1 MSMMTLICAIISFCI
16 TVFSGKYI
24 IKKLQLL
31 NFGQTIYEEGPSWH
45 KGKNGTPTMGGI
57 MFILGIVLSSLVVI
71 IFYAV
76 RYGGFSAG
84 ADLVPIIAGILTA
97 LGFSLIG
104 FIDDYIKVVK
114 KRNLGLT
121 AIQKLIFQFLIAG
134 VFIYTLEFS
143 GVIDTSEILLP
154 FFGEVNLGWVYYP
167 IAAVSIVFI
176 VNAVNLTD
184 GLDGFAASVTSV
196 CSIGYLVIAVLLEKT
211 LTASV
216 SAALLGGVLGFLVYN
231 RYPAKVFMGD
241 TGSMFLGGM
250 VVVLAFTMRYPG
262 LIFLMGGLYI
272 IEALSVCLQVFW
284 YKLTKTRIFLMSP
297 IHHHYEKKGY
307 SENKIVKLFSA
318 IELIFVI
325 VAVLGTVIRI

>member
-1 MSMMTLICAIISFCI
+1 MNAMPLILAIISFVI

-24 IKKLQLL
+24 IKKLRLL

-45 KGKNGTPTMGGI
+45 KSKNGTPTMGGI
-57 MFILGIVLSSLVVI
+57 MFILGILVSVCFLVI
-71 IFYAV
+71 YYYSK
-76 RYGGFSAG
+76 YGAMVGN
-84 ADLVPIIAGILTA
+84 DLVPIIAGILATT
-97 LGFSLIG
+97 GFSLIG

-121 AIQKLIFQFLIAG
+121 AIQKLIFQFLVAA
-134 VFIYTLEFS
+134 VFVLTLSYTGF
-143 GVIDTSEILLP
+143 IDSSEILIP
-154 FFGEVNLGWVYYP
+154 FFGEVNIGILYYP
-167 IAAVSIVFI
+167 LAIISIVFI

-184 GLDGFAASVTSV
+184 GLDGLASSVTSV
-196 CSIGYLVIAVLLEKT
+196 CGVGYLIIALLLEKT

-216 SAALLGGVLGFLVYN
+216 SAALVGGVLGFLVYN
-231 RYPAKVFMGD
+231 KYPAKVFMGD

-272 IEALSVCLQVFW
+272 LEALSVCLQVFW
-284 YKLTKTRIFLMSP
+284 FKTFKKRIFLMSP

-307 SENKIVKLFSA
+307 SENKIVRLFSA
-318 IELIFVI
+318 VELIFVLVSVI
-325 VAVLGTVIRI
+325 GTVIMM

>member
-1 MSMMTLICAIISFCI
+1 MNAMPLILAIISFVI

-24 IKKLQLL
+24 IKKLRLL

-45 KGKNGTPTMGGI
+45 KSKNGTPTMGGI
-57 MFILGIVLSSLVVI
+57 MFILGILVSVCFLVI
-71 IFYAV
+71 YYYSK
-76 RYGGFSAG
+76 YGAMVGN
-84 ADLVPIIAGILTA
+84 DLVPIIAGILATV
-97 LGFSLIG
+97 GFSLIG

-121 AIQKLIFQFLIAG
+121 AIQKLIFQFLVAA
-134 VFIYTLEFS
+134 VFVLTLSYTGF
-143 GVIDTSEILLP
+143 IDSSEILIP
-154 FFGEVNLGWVYYP
+154 FFGEVNIGILYYP
-167 IAAVSIVFI
+167 LAIISIVFI

-184 GLDGFAASVTSV
+184 GLDGLASSVTSV
-196 CSIGYLVIAVLLEKT
+196 CGVGYLIIALLLEKT

-216 SAALLGGVLGFLVYN
+216 SAALVGGVLGFLVYN
-231 RYPAKVFMGD
+231 KYPAKVFMGD

-272 IEALSVCLQVFW
+272 LEALSVCLQVFW
-284 YKLTKTRIFLMSP
+284 FKTFKKRIFLMSP

-307 SENKIVKLFSA
+307 SENKIVRLFSA
-318 IELIFVI
+318 VELIFVLVSVI
-325 VAVLGTVIRI
+325 GTVIMM

>member
-1 MSMMTLICAIISFCI
+1 MNAMPLILAIISFVI

-24 IKKLQLL
+24 IKKLRLL

-45 KGKNGTPTMGGI
+45 KSKNGTPTMGGI
-57 MFILGIVLSSLVVI
+57 MFILGILVSVCFLVI
-71 IFYAV
+71 YYYSK
-76 RYGGFSAG
+76 YGAMVGN
-84 ADLVPIIAGILTA
+84 DLVPIIAGLLATV
-97 LGFSLIG
+97 GFSLIG

-121 AIQKLIFQFLIAG
+121 AIQKLIFQFLVAA
-134 VFIYTLEFS
+134 VFVLTLSYTGF
-143 GVIDTSEILLP
+143 IDSSEILIP
-154 FFGEVNLGWVYYP
+154 FFGEVNIGILYYP
-167 IAAVSIVFI
+167 LAIISIVFI

-184 GLDGFAASVTSV
+184 GLDGLASSVTSV
-196 CSIGYLVIAVLLEKT
+196 CGVGYLIIALLLEKT

-216 SAALLGGVLGFLVYN
+216 SAALIGGVLGFLVYN
-231 RYPAKVFMGD
+231 KYPAKVFMGD

-272 IEALSVCLQVFW
+272 LEALSVCLQVFW
-284 YKLTKTRIFLMSP
+284 FKTFKKRIFLMSP

-307 SENKIVKLFSA
+307 SENKIVRLFSA
-318 IELIFVI
+318 VELIFVL
-325 VAVLGTVIRI
+325 VAIIGTVIMM